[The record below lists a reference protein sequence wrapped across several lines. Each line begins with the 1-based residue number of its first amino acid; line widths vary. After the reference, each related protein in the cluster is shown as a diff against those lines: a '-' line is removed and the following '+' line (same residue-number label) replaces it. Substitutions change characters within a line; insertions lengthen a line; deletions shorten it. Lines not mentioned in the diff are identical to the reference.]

1 MTGLRKAKLRKF
13 FPVLGCLSSEVM
25 ELMASD
31 RSRGR
36 KVGDA
41 TMERIDDL
49 AGGWA
54 VKQDKTEPIDKL
66 DQFEEIG
73 EEPAAA
79 PSARGT
85 GDVPKAAE
93 GSDVIRPAAS
103 SPPPPP
109 GRKKRPTG
117 PPPPPPGRKKGL
129 TGPPPPPPGRKKQ
142 ASAAPPLPE
151 PALQPPIVAGFIDSA
166 DDREEEEATL
176 HSPPGGA
183 PAESRSERGRK
194 VGNTTGTLRVL
205 PTLPRRRGLV
215 GDILYVHTA
224 FFGVAG
230 SRRELAAVEKK
241 LETEKTARD
250 RRLVELARGAL
261 ADGELESST
270 LAGGRDE
277 FIELEDKRSR
287 RAGAIAAAD
296 EEIAALEREREQ
308 ERTRATRELAALK
321 REIQTIEEKLEP
333 LERKAQAARR
343 KATRLRQTLAEL
355 DKRIERHEASLPGEQ
370 ARDRGGEVEA
380 DIASMRAEREE
391 FAQEEPAIAAE
402 LDDLEPAIA
411 SLSSARTDARARA
424 AKLESGEA
432 AAVVRTAEKITAARA
447 RRAVEE
453 RARGELERE
462 QDEALRGLGE
472 RLNVERPRDL
482 LIRLK
487 PIEEHEVAIATLER
501 RRVELGELVAG
512 VDRWAF
518 ARGLLWIALILGAV
532 GFAVLWFAVLRAG

>member
-1 MTGLRKAKLRKF
+1 MRRVRKAKLRKF

-31 RSRGR
+31 GSRGR

-54 VKQDKTEPIDKL
+54 VKQDKTEPVDTIEA
-66 DQFEEIG
+66 EELL
-73 EEPAAA
+73 PA
-79 PSARGT
+79 ARGT

-109 GRKKRPTG
+109 PGRKKRPTG
-117 PPPPPPGRKKGL
+117 PPPPPPGRKKRM
-129 TGPPPPPPGRKKQ
+129 TGPPPPPPGRAKP
-142 ASAAPPLPE
+142 ASRPPPE
-151 PALQPPIVAGFIDSA
+151 PAAQPPIVAGFIDSA
-166 DDREEEEATL
+166 DDRDDEEATV
-176 HSPPGGA
+176 HQPPGASPGE
-183 PAESRSERGRK
+183 PSGRRRK
-194 VGNTTGTLRVL
+194 IGTSTTGTLRVL
-205 PTLPRRRGLV
+205 PSLPRRRGVL
-215 GDILYVHTA
+215 GDVLYVHTA
-224 FFGVAG
+224 VFGVAG

-241 LETEKTARD
+241 LAAEKKERD
-250 RRLVELARGAL
+250 RRLVELARVAL
-261 ADGELESST
+261 ADGELESTT
-270 LAGGRDE
+270 LAGGRDALLD
-277 FIELEDKRSR
+277 LEEKRSR

-296 EEIAALEREREQ
+296 EEIAALERDRE
-308 ERTRATRELAALK
+308 EDRTRATRELAALK
-321 REIQTIEEKLEP
+321 REIQAIEEKLEP

-343 KATRLRQTLAEL
+343 KATRLRETLAEL
-355 DKRIERHEASLPGEQ
+355 DRRIEREEASLPGQ
-370 ARDRGGEVEA
+370 AARDRGAEVEA
-380 DIASMRAEREE
+380 NIASMRAEREE
-391 FAQEEPAIAAE
+391 VAREEPVIAAE

-411 SLSSARTDARARA
+411 SLTSARGDARARA
-424 AKLESGEA
+424 ARLEADEE

-447 RRAVEE
+447 RKAVEE

-462 QDEALRGLGE
+462 QEEALRGLGE
-472 RLNVERPRDL
+472 KLNVERPLDL
-482 LIRLK
+482 MPRLK

-518 ARGLLWIALILGAV
+518 ARGLLYLAVVLGAIA
-532 GFAVLWFAVLRAG
+532 FAILWLFVLR

>member
-1 MTGLRKAKLRKF
+1 
-13 FPVLGCLSSEVM
+13 
-25 ELMASD
+25 MASD
-31 RSRGR
+31 RSKGR

-54 VKQDKTEPIDKL
+54 VKQDKTDELEK
-66 DQFEEIG
+66 FEEIG
-73 EEPAAA
+73 EEPA

-93 GSDVIRPAAS
+93 GSDVLRPAAS
-103 SPPPPP
+103 SPPPPPP

-129 TGPPPPPPGRKKQ
+129 TGPPPPPPGRKK
-142 ASAAPPLPE
+142 AVSSAPHPE
-151 PALQPPIVAGFIDSA
+151 PAAQPPIVAGFIDSA
-166 DDREEEEATL
+166 DDRDDEEATV
-176 HSPPGGA
+176 HTPPGRAQGEA
-183 PAESRSERGRK
+183 ADRK
-194 VGNTTGTLRVL
+194 RKIGTTTGTLRVL

-215 GDILYVHTA
+215 GDVLYVHTA
-224 FFGVAG
+224 AFGVAG
-230 SRRELAAVEKK
+230 SRRELATVEKK
-241 LETEKTARD
+241 LAAEKKERD

-270 LAGGRDE
+270 LAGGRDA
-277 FIELEDKRSR
+277 FFDLEEKRSR

-296 EEIAALEREREQ
+296 EEIAALERERE
-308 ERTRATRELAALK
+308 EDRTRTKRELDGLK
-321 REIQTIEEKLEP
+321 REIQGIEEKLEP

-343 KATRLRQTLAEL
+343 KATRLRSTLAEL
-355 DKRIERHEASLPGEQ
+355 DKRIEREEASLPGQ
-370 ARDRGGEVEA
+370 AARDRGSEVEA
-380 DIASMRAEREE
+380 NIASMRAEREE
-391 FAQEEPAIAAE
+391 FAREEPAIASE

-411 SLSSARTDARARA
+411 SLGSARGDARARA
-424 AKLESGEA
+424 TRLESAEQ
-432 AAVVRTAEKITAARA
+432 AAVVRTAEKLTAARA
-447 RRAVEE
+447 RKAVEE

-462 QDEALRGLGE
+462 QEDALRGLGE
-472 RLNVERPRDL
+472 KLNVERPLDL
-482 LIRLK
+482 LQRLK

-518 ARGLLWIALILGAV
+518 ARGLLWIALVLGAIA
-532 GFAVLWFAVLRAG
+532 GAILWVFVLRR

>member
-1 MTGLRKAKLRKF
+1 
-13 FPVLGCLSSEVM
+13 
-25 ELMASD
+25 MASD

-73 EEPAAA
+73 EDPPPA

-85 GDVPKAAE
+85 GDVPKSAE

-117 PPPPPPGRKKGL
+117 PPPPPPGRKKAM
-129 TGPPPPPPGRKKQ
+129 TGPPPPPPGRKKM
-142 ASAAPPLPE
+142 ASAALPLPPE
-151 PALQPPIVAGFIDSA
+151 PAQPPPEPAVQPPMVAGFIDSA
-166 DDREEEEATL
+166 DDRAEEEVTL

-183 PAESRSERGRK
+183 PAEPRSERGRK

-215 GDILYVHTA
+215 GDMLYVHTA

-241 LETEKTARD
+241 LDAEKTARD

-308 ERTRATRELAALK
+308 ERTRSTRELAALK

-333 LERKAQAARR
+333 LERKAQIARR

-355 DKRIERHEASLPGEQ
+355 DKRIERHEASLPGQQ
-370 ARDRGGEVEA
+370 ARDRGAEVES

-411 SLSSARTDARARA
+411 SLTSARADARARA
-424 AKLESGEA
+424 SKLDSGEA

-453 RARGELERE
+453 RAKGELERE

-472 RLNVERPRDL
+472 RLNVERPLDL

-532 GFAVLWFAVLRAG
+532 GFVVLWFAVLRG